1 MKSIPLLLSQEHP
14 CSYLDNHQA
23 QSLFVH
29 PAYPLTP
36 SSYAHLMIQG
46 FRRSGDQ
53 VYSPHCQHC
62 SACLPIRLAVNKFKH
77 NRNQKRCLDKNIN
90 TQATIKRPVFEQTH
104 YDMYLRYQTARH
116 NDGEMANASPED
128 YLSFLGSS
136 WCNTVFVE
144 FSINNE
150 LAGVAII
157 DQFDQAW
164 SAVYTFF
171 EPKFSNYSLGVYAVL
186 WQIEQAKQQQKELL
200 YLGFWIQECQKM
212 TYKSNYQ
219 PFQLLIDTEWVEIS
233 TL

>member
-1 MKSIPLLLSQEHP
+1 MKSIPLILSQKHP

-29 PAYPLTP
+29 PAYQLTP
-36 SSYAHLMIQG
+36 FVYARLMTQG
-46 FRRSGDQ
+46 FRRSGDH

-62 SACLPIRLAVNKFKH
+62 SACIPIRLAVTNFKH
-77 NRNQKRCLDKNIN
+77 TRNHKRCLGKNIN
-90 TQATIKRPVFEQTH
+90 TKAIIKQPVFEQAH

-116 NDGEMANASPED
+116 NDGEMANASPEN
-128 YLSFLGSS
+128 YLKFLGSS

-150 LAGVAII
+150 LAGIAII

-171 EPKFSNYSLGVYAVL
+171 EPRFSNYSLGVYAVL
-186 WQIEQAKQQQKELL
+186 WQIEEVKQQQKEFL
-200 YLGFWIQECQKM
+200 YLGFWIKDCQKM
-212 TYKSNYQ
+212 AYKSNYQ
-219 PFQLLIDTEWVEIS
+219 PFQLLIDAEWVEI
-233 TL
+233 TTV